1 MTEEEL
7 QRLRKA
13 PLDTL
18 MKKYYMHVLGLTETR
33 KSLQEI
39 EKMYIDHLKGLINE

>member
-18 MKKYYMHVLGLTETR
+18 MKKYYIHVLGLTETR

-39 EKMYIDHLKGLINE
+39 EKMYIDHIKEKINE